1 MGNHTCSVDGCDRPS
16 GTKTI
21 CPTHQGRIK
30 TYGVPEPYADLRCK
44 ICGVPVTMGRGHRRA
59 TCGSDPCRKAHQA
72 AQARAWRVKQRADP
86 AWRARQ
92 AETIKAWREANPD
105 EWKRIARA
113 STLRQA
119 YGMSVDEYDALLAA
133 QGGRCA
139 VCEAPVAD
147 AADRRL
153 HVDHDHACCPG
164 KKSCGKCIRGLLCK
178 ACNQGLGHFADDL
191 ERLRKAIEY
200 LSR

>member
-1 MGNHTCSVDGCDRPS
+1 MGNHTCTIDGCDRPS

-21 CPTHQGRIK
+21 CATHRGRIK
-30 TYGVPEPYADLRCK
+30 RYGVPEPYAELRCSVCSGP
-44 ICGVPVTMGRGHRRA
+44 ITMGPGGVRVVCDSMECRRA
-59 TCGSDPCRKAHQA
+59 RQNQRSRSHRA
-72 AQARAWRVKQRADP
+72 AQRADP

-119 YGMSVDEYDALLAA
+119 YGMSVAEYDALLAA

-164 KKSCGKCIRGLLCK
+164 KKSCGKCVRGLLCK
-178 ACNQGLGHFADDL
+178 ACNHGLGHFADDP